1 MASDSPFGEP
11 LVSVLLAAHDA
22 EETIDLAVRSVLDQT
37 LRELELIVVDDC
49 SEDGTAA
56 VLAAIDDPRLVV
68 IRNDEN
74 RGLAE
79 SLDTALER
87 ARGRY
92 IARLDADDVALRERL
107 QRQVAA
113 LAARPGLALVGSAV
127 LEIDDRGVP
136 GARHAAPRGRA
147 AVRWHALF
155 GAPFFHPTVLV
166 DRDVLVRHDLRYD
179 TSFEESEDYDL
190 WTRLLRVADGDNLGE
205 ALTLRRVHRGQASKR
220 RGPLQRRLQLD
231 VARAAIAEVA
241 PELSPDEAELAWR
254 VGSGDV
260 VVTRSDEA
268 AAAFLRLLD
277 AYARVPGRRAR
288 RAVAPVAAR
297 RLARVGA
304 AGAALRLDPLL
315 VPRLARDRL
324 RARRLRRADAAA
336 AHARLAGLAAAS
348 GTPLRVVLV
357 SPEPTPYRSPLLDLV
372 AARPEVDLTVAYAAR
387 TVGGRAWTVEPA
399 HRSVFLR
406 GVRLPGVRPLL
417 RHDYPVTPGVWRV
430 LAAARPDV
438 VVATG
443 WSTFPSQAA
452 IAWARRRRVPYLLL
466 VSSHDDDP
474 RPGWRRAAKRLVV
487 PRLVRGAS
495 GALVLGTRARHSLVA
510 RGARP
515 ERIRVFA
522 NTVDVDAWSE
532 RADQLAGRR
541 GALRAALGAAPEDL
555 VVLSVARLA
564 PEKGLSDLVRAVAL
578 AGASSP
584 FLVVA
589 GSGPDRERLADEAH
603 VLGVRL
609 VLLGDVPWERL
620 QEVYAAADVFALLSS
635 SEPWGVVVNEAMATG
650 LPVVLSTAVGA
661 APDLLEEGGNGF
673 AVAPGDVA
681 AAGDALARLGSD
693 PDLRAAMGRRSRE
706 LVRRFDYPSS
716 VEAFVAAVREAAA
729 R

>member
-1 MASDSPFGEP
+1 M
-11 LVSVLLAAHDA
+11 LLAAHDA
-22 EETIDLAVRSVLDQT
+22 EATLDLAVRSVLDQT
-37 LRELELIVVDDC
+37 LRDLELIVVDDH

-56 VLAAIDDPRLVV
+56 LLSRIDDPRLVV
-68 IRNDEN
+68 IRHDEN
-74 RGLAE
+74 RGLAA
-79 SLDTALER
+79 SLDTGLER

-92 IARLDADDVALRERL
+92 VARLDADDVALSDRL
-107 QRQVAA
+107 ERQVAA

-127 LEIDDRGVP
+127 LEIDERGVP

-166 DRDVLVRHDLRYD
+166 DREMLVRHGLRYD

-190 WTRLLRVADGDNLGE
+190 WTRLLRVAEGDNLGE
-205 ALTLRRVHRGQASKR
+205 VLTLRRVHRGQASKR
-220 RGPLQRRLQLD
+220 RGGLQRRLQLD

-241 PELSPDEAELAWR
+241 PELSPDEVELAWR

-260 VVTRSDEA
+260 VVARSDEA
-268 AAAFLRLLD
+268 AAAFLRLVD
-277 AYARVPGRRAR
+277 AFARAHGRRAR
-288 RAVAPVAAR
+288 RAVAPLAAR

-304 AGAALRLDPLL
+304 TGAAVRLDPLL

-324 RARRLRRADAAA
+324 RTRRLRRVDAAA
-336 AHARLAGLAAAS
+336 AGARLAGLASAS

-387 TVGGRAWTVEPA
+387 TVAGRRWSVDPA

-406 GVRLPGVRPLL
+406 GIRLPGVRRLL
-417 RHDYPVTPGVWRV
+417 RHDYPVTPGIWRV
-430 LAAARPDV
+430 LGEARPDV

-487 PRLVRGAS
+487 PRLVRGAA
-495 GALVLGTRARHSLVA
+495 GALVLGTRARDSLVA
-510 RGARP
+510 RGARA

-522 NTVDVDAWSE
+522 NTVDVGAWND
-532 RADQLAGRR
+532 RADALAGRR
-541 GALRAALGAAPEDL
+541 DELRAALGASPGDL

-578 AGASSP
+578 AHGAAP
-584 FLVVA
+584 LLVVA
-589 GSGPDRERLADEAH
+589 GSGPERDGLTDEAH
-603 VLGVRL
+603 ALGVRL

-620 QEVYAAADVFALLSS
+620 QEVYAAADVFALLSTR
-635 SEPWGVVVNEAMATG
+635 EPWGVVVNEAMATG
-650 LPVVLSTAVGA
+650 LPIVLSSTVGA

-673 AVAPGDVA
+673 GVPPGDAA
-681 AAGDALARLGSD
+681 AAGEALAHLASD
-693 PDLRAAMGRRSRE
+693 PGLREAMGRRSRE
-706 LVRRFDYPSS
+706 LVRRFDYASS
-716 VEAFVAAVREAAA
+716 VEEFVAAVREAAA

>member
-1 MASDSPFGEP
+1 MASDSLSGEP

-22 EETIDLAVRSVLDQT
+22 EATLELAVRSVLDQT
-37 LRELELIVVDDC
+37 LRDLELIVVDDH

-56 VLAAIDDPRLVV
+56 LLSRIDDPRLVV
-68 IRNDEN
+68 IRHDEN
-74 RGLAE
+74 RGLAA
-79 SLDTALER
+79 SLNTGLGR

-92 IARLDADDVALRERL
+92 LARLDADDVALSDRL
-107 QRQVAA
+107 ERQVAA
-113 LAARPGLALVGSAV
+113 LVARPGLALVGSAV
-127 LEIDDRGVP
+127 LEIDERGVP

-166 DRDVLVRHDLRYD
+166 DREVLVRHDLRYD

-190 WTRLLRVADGDNLGE
+190 WTRLLRVAEGDNLGDV
-205 ALTLRRVHRGQASKR
+205 LTLRRVHRGQASKR
-220 RGPLQRRLQLD
+220 RGGLQRRLQLE

-241 PELSPDEAELAWR
+241 PDLSPDEAELAWR
-254 VGSGDV
+254 VGCGDV
-260 VVTRSDEA
+260 VVARSDEA
-268 AAAFLRLLD
+268 AAAFLRLVD
-277 AYARVPGRRAR
+277 AFVPAHGRRAR

-324 RARRLRRADAAA
+324 RTRRLQRADAAA
-336 AHARLAGLAAAS
+336 ARARLAGLASAS

-357 SPEPTPYRSPLLDLV
+357 SPEPTPYRAPLLDLV

-387 TVGGRAWTVEPA
+387 TVAGRGWSVDPG

-406 GVRLPGVRPLL
+406 GIRLPGVRRLL
-417 RHDYPVTPGVWRV
+417 RHDYPVTPGIWGV
-430 LAAARPDV
+430 LGQARPDV

-487 PRLVRGAS
+487 PRLVRGAA
-495 GALVLGTRARHSLVA
+495 GALVLGTRARDSLVA

-522 NTVDVDAWSE
+522 NTVDVGAWAE
-532 RADQLAGRR
+532 RADALAARR
-541 GALRAALGAAPEDL
+541 DALRAALGAAPEDV

-578 AGASSP
+578 ADAP
-584 FLVVA
+584 APLLVVA
-589 GSGPDRERLADEAH
+589 GSGPERDGLTDEARA
-603 VLGVRL
+603 LGVRL
-609 VLLGDVPWERL
+609 VLLGDVAWERL
-620 QEVYAAADVFALLSS
+620 QEVYAAADVFALLSTR
-635 SEPWGVVVNEAMATG
+635 EPWGVVVNEAMATG
-650 LPVVLSTAVGA
+650 LPIVLSSAVGA

-673 AVAPGDVA
+673 GVPPGAAA
-681 AAGDALARLGSD
+681 AAGEVLARLASD
-693 PDLRAAMGRRSRE
+693 PVLRETMSRRSRD
-706 LVRRFDYPSS
+706 LVRRFDYASS
-716 VEAFVAAVREAAA
+716 VEAFVAAVRDATS

>member
-1 MASDSPFGEP
+1 
-11 LVSVLLAAHDA
+11 VLLAAHDA

-37 LRELELIVVDDC
+37 LHELELIVVDDC

-92 IARLDADDVALRERL
+92 MARLDADDVALPERL

-205 ALTLRRVHRGQASKR
+205 VLTLRRVHRGQASKR

-277 AYARVPGRRAR
+277 AT
-288 RAVAPVAAR
+288 
-297 RLARVGA
+297 
-304 AGAALRLDPLL
+304 D
-315 VPRLARDRL
+315 
-324 RARRLRRADAAA
+324 
-336 AHARLAGLAAAS
+336 
-348 GTPLRVVLV
+348 
-357 SPEPTPYRSPLLDLV
+357 
-372 AARPEVDLTVAYAAR
+372 
-387 TVGGRAWTVEPA
+387 
-399 HRSVFLR
+399 
-406 GVRLPGVRPLL
+406 
-417 RHDYPVTPGVWRV
+417 
-430 LAAARPDV
+430 RPDDEV
-438 VVATG
+438 E
-443 WSTFPSQAA
+443 
-452 IAWARRRRVPYLLL
+452 
-466 VSSHDDDP
+466 
-474 RPGWRRAAKRLVV
+474 
-487 PRLVRGAS
+487 RG
-495 GALVLGTRARHSLVA
+495 
-510 RGARP
+510 
-515 ERIRVFA
+515 
-522 NTVDVDAWSE
+522 
-532 RADQLAGRR
+532 
-541 GALRAALGAAPEDL
+541 
-555 VVLSVARLA
+555 
-564 PEKGLSDLVRAVAL
+564 
-578 AGASSP
+578 
-584 FLVVA
+584 
-589 GSGPDRERLADEAH
+589 ERLHA
-603 VLGVRL
+603 
-609 VLLGDVPWERL
+609 
-620 QEVYAAADVFALLSS
+620 
-635 SEPWGVVVNEAMATG
+635 
-650 LPVVLSTAVGA
+650 
-661 APDLLEEGGNGF
+661 
-673 AVAPGDVA
+673 
-681 AAGDALARLGSD
+681 
-693 PDLRAAMGRRSRE
+693 
-706 LVRRFDYPSS
+706 
-716 VEAFVAAVREAAA
+716 
-729 R
+729 